1 MACDAYDRR
10 CRATN
15 RGDHVDSTAK
25 ASATQEEL
33 ERRMDE
39 TRQPGVDAMLT
50 AYREIEAAYFG
61 AATAN
66 DEPPVITTNTAWA

>member
-1 MACDAYDRR
+1 
-10 CRATN
+10 
-15 RGDHVDSTAK
+15 
-25 ASATQEEL
+25 
-33 ERRMDE
+33 MDE

>member
-1 MACDAYDRR
+1 MD
-10 CRATN
+10 T
-15 RGDHVDSTAK
+15 TTK
-25 ASATQEEL
+25 ASASQEEL

-39 TRQPGVDAMLT
+39 TREPGVDAMLN

-66 DEPPVITTNTAWA
+66 DQPPVITTNTAWA